1 LKYAINRAS
10 GLLASLLTESPAKA
24 RSVAIGDS
32 LAVGFGQASHV
43 RTIARVGI
51 SSCVIARMVPSE
63 QFETALLSAG
73 TNDPPGRCVEKVR
86 ERVHARR
93 VIWVVPVNGARSTV
107 LRVANAHGDG
117 LLYYT
122 PSQRGWPHPARYW
135 KVI

>member
-1 LKYAINRAS
+1 LKYAINCVKS
-10 GLLASLLTESPAKA
+10 LLAALLTVSPAMA

-63 QFETALLSAG
+63 QFDTALLSAG
-73 TNDPPGRCVEKVR
+73 TNDPPGRCVEQVR

-93 VIWVVPVNGARSTV
+93 VIWIVPVNGARQHV
-107 LRVANAHGDG
+107 LSVASEHGDG
-117 LLYYT
+117 TLYYS
-122 PSQRGWPHPARYW
+122 PSKRGWPHPARYW